1 MDASCLVSNMGGNN
15 RSAGNGNRGTGKGS
29 HGSGNGNR
37 GSSKGNRGTAKGN
50 RGTGKG
56 NRGKGKGKGQ
66 GSSKKVTKQQRRA
79 EEMALVASQA
89 LTALRAS
96 DLAGCVRIL
105 CDQGAAFR
113 PFLED
118 LRKDLPSAPVQSQL
132 MQMLREEGK
141 LGMAAELIAAIGQ
154 EHADELVPLLHA
166 MLDGEVDMIT
176 AVRIILEP
184 ENKHHVR
191 NCVLTVLLP
200 HRCITAV

>member
-1 MDASCLVSNMGGNN
+1 MW
-15 RSAGNGNRGTGKGS
+15 
-29 HGSGNGNR
+29 
-37 GSSKGNRGTAKGN
+37 
-50 RGTGKG
+50 

-96 DLAGCVRIL
+96 DLACCVRIL

-132 MQMLREEGK
+132 MQLLRKETK

-166 MLDGEVDMIT
+166 MLHGEVDMIT
-176 AVRIILEP
+176 AIRIILEP
-184 ENKHHVR
+184 ENKHYVR

-200 HRCITAV
+200 RRCIKAVQCIPVLHQPVHTAYIPKTDHCNTTTTVASAQNISATL